1 MESEGL
7 FTSSTILSVQEF
19 LSTIGWV
26 PALIAGV
33 FIIGFGLLYVLI
45 QNNLELNKEIH
56 WESIFTKSS
65 QILLGLILLVAG
77 GLNGFFHFLPEQAS
91 TLNTQCI
98 ECQSFIEGLLST
110 GYMLYL
116 VKMTEL
122 IVGVML
128 ILGMFVPLALVLI
141 APVVLN
147 IAMYHLFLD
156 PSGLPIALIIT
167 VLYAW
172 LAYQN
177 LETFRPLFKDRKTG
191 LELLPKRK
199 TETVETQMQNEP
211 TEDNT
216 LRHQEAI
223 I

>member
-45 QNNLELNKEIH
+45 QNNLELNKEIQ

-77 GLNGFFHFLPEQAS
+77 GLNGFFHFLPGQAS

-156 PSGLPIALIIT
+156 PSGIPIALIIT